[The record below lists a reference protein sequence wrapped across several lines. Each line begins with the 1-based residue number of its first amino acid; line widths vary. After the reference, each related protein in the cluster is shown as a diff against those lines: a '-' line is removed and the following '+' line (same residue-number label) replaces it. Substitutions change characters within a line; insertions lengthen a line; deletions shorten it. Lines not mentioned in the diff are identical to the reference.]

1 MWRAEGEDDF
11 KRIECIDTLRLLFG
25 AGIRSDLINLVAGSN
40 EVTSDGRSDEDI
52 GGIES
57 SSWYEDGYGDVP
69 HQALAISD
77 AYSTRTASSI
87 VS

>member
-1 MWRAEGEDDF
+1 MEGEDDF
-11 KRIECIDTLRLLFG
+11 NRIQRIDTLRTLLG
-25 AGIRSDLINLVAGSN
+25 AGIQSDPINLVAGSSEMMSN
-40 EVTSDGRSDEDI
+40 GRSDEDT
-52 GGIES
+52 GEIES
-57 SSWYEDGYGDVP
+57 SSWYEDGSGDVP